1 MCVLHESKRNRKRL
15 QEHAMDVDRMWVRNA
30 DRNVKFQ
37 PALFSSFT
45 CRLSNILDLLFIRR
59 SFMWSII
66 IGLVFFGSFSIN
78 LEISFVNEMKM
89 VLDPCG

>member
-1 MCVLHESKRNRKRL
+1 MKKRSRKRL
-15 QEHAMDVDRMWVRNA
+15 QEYAMDVDRMWVRNA

-37 PALFSSFT
+37 AALFSSFT

-59 SFMWSII
+59 PFMWSII
-66 IGLVFFGSFSIN
+66 RLVFFGTFSIN

-89 VLDPCG
+89 VLE